1 MSSYRIIGNNGSE
14 LFHSGTKGMKWG
26 KRLYQYEDGSLTPLG
41 RSHYGVGPSR
51 GIKKSASKTDSS
63 DSSEKKSKSISEMSN
78 EELDNYITRLRKE
91 KEIKDLQ
98 TSINSTPINSN
109 ANVKRESA
117 GKKFVKDIATTA
129 GKTVLTATA
138 VYIVGGM
145 INAAAKDEVVKGG
158 KSYSSE
164 KKENK

>member
-1 MSSYRIIGNNGSE
+1 MSSYRIIGDNSLE

-63 DSSEKKSKSISEMSN
+63 DSSEKKTKSISEMSN
-78 EELDNYITRLRKE
+78 DELDTYITRLRKE

-98 TSINSTPINSN
+98 TSINSTPMNSN
-109 ANVKRESA
+109 ANIKRETE
-117 GKKFVKDIATTA
+117 GRKFVKNIAKKT
-129 GKTVLTATA
+129 GETVLTAAA

-145 INAAAKDEVVKGG
+145 VNATARDNVVKGG
-158 KSYSSE
+158 KSYNSE
-164 KKENK
+164 KKKNE